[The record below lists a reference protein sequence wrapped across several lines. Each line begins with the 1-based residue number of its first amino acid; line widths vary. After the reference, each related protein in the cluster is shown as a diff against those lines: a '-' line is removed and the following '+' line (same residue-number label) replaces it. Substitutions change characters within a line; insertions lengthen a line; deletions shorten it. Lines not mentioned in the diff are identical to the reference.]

1 MRLTL
6 ETLRRIV
13 EEELGSFQEGLSVN
27 GSMGLGGHGE
37 GFEQQNQGVTKR
49 FPGEGPKV
57 NGGRSQSQE
66 MDSYDQPQYLEEPEG
81 GAHLPDDMQENEM
94 PWLGMQ
100 DPGGWDRQVATGLT
114 NPGRDITDKDEEE
127 GS

>member
-66 MDSYDQPQYLEEPEG
+66 LDSYDQPQYLEG
-81 GAHLPDDMQENEM
+81 PDDMQENEM
-94 PWLGMQ
+94 PWLGMK